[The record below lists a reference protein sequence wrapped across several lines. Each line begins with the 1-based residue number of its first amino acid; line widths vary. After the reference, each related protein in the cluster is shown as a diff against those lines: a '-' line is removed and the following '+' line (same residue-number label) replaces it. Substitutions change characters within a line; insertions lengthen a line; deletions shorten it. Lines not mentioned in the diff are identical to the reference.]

1 MKKLKTLGLVL
12 LGATCFV
19 QAQNTPAPRPITAD
33 DVPRDDV
40 WSADPGSDP
49 GGPGDL
55 LHVTVAGA
63 TELCRSYRI
72 DPGGDIQMPMSH
84 SSTHVAGLTSDKIA
98 ALIAADL
105 RDEHILVAPIVSV
118 AVLDYRSRQVTV
130 AGAVKQPGM
139 VQAMGNLRL
148 LDALAKV
155 QGLVPEAG
163 PEVVITRPASDN
175 SPQQIWH
182 IPIKPL
188 MAGLTPESNIVLRGG
203 DEVRIPE
210 APKVYLMGNLKLPG
224 I

>member
-1 MKKLKTLGLVL
+1 MKKLKTLGLIM

-49 GGPGDL
+49 VGPGDL
-55 LHVTVAGA
+55 LHVTVAGS